1 MYYFKFRNY
10 IAIDMI
16 WKFNPTD
23 VFILILAMIY
33 RLTVSWKKGKKKKC
47 PLQEKRGLPSQF
59 LLQWGEI
66 ISEVLIAF
74 LHLTKS
80 EEIMSNYYH
89 FQTDTAFTKT
99 HLVFVSKIKVA
110 SSRLVCYSIL
120 ENFVQRSQYI
130 SIKITLHK
138 QTENV
143 LLTETVYLVYG
154 MCINISSV
162 GEFQR

>member
-74 LHLTKS
+74 LHLTRCSS
-80 EEIMSNYYH
+80 EEITSNYYYFH
-89 FQTDTAFTKT
+89 RNLDLRVQSVPQKRALGFKICRCKRSCPKDLRVCAPAAPMLT
-99 HLVFVSKIKVA
+99 HSLKDG
-110 SSRLVCYSIL
+110 SS
-120 ENFVQRSQYI
+120 
-130 SIKITLHK
+130 
-138 QTENV
+138 
-143 LLTETVYLVYG
+143 
-154 MCINISSV
+154 
-162 GEFQR
+162 